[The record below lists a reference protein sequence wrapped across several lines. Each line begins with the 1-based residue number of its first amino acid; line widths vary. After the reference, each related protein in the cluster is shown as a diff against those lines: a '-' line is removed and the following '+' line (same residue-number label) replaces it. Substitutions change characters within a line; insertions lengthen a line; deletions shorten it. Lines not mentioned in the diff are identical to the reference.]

1 MYAVI
6 QTGGKQYRVSAG
18 DFIEVEKLP
27 VEVGGTLDLDQVL
40 LVSDD
45 NQVTVGQPT
54 VAAAKVT
61 ATVKAHGRGKK
72 VIVYKHFKN
81 YHKKQGHRQDY
92 TRLLIDQI
100 TVGGSSINL
109 NKSVNEEVKEVAHGS

>member
-45 NQVTVGQPT
+45 NQVTVGQPM

-109 NKSVNEEVKEVAHGS
+109 NKEVTEVAHGS